1 MPLSYGGGI
10 RDINQAQKLFNL
22 GIEKIVIQNSFLED
36 SEFIKTLTNRFGSQS
51 IVVSIDIHKNWRNI
65 VRPYNA
71 SKNKRIKNKS
81 LKDLMYKAVEF
92 GVGEIF
98 LQFVHIEG
106 TKLGS
111 DINLIPKFAKTFPLP
126 IVVSGGISSLDD
138 VESYIKAGADAVA
151 GGAFFIYQ
159 GPYEAVL
166 LTYPSQSELDLIF
179 K

>member
-1 MPLSYGGGI
+1 MLKPRLIPSLQLIGESFVKTKRFKDPKYVGDPLNIIKIFNEKAVDEIMILDIQASKKGTAPNFELLEKIAGECFMPLSYGGGI

-81 LKDLMYKAVEF
+81 LKDLISHFYLHF
-92 GVGEIF
+92 YF
-98 LQFVHIEG
+98 LI
-106 TKLGS
+106 
-111 DINLIPKFAKTFPLP
+111 
-126 IVVSGGISSLDD
+126 
-138 VESYIKAGADAVA
+138 
-151 GGAFFIYQ
+151 
-159 GPYEAVL
+159 
-166 LTYPSQSELDLIF
+166 
-179 K
+179 